1 MKGCKYIMSN
11 LGVIIEIVS
20 KTEMKVRNIKSKEE
34 VIVTASKEY
43 VESMAVDFKDE
54 ELIII
59 EYDLDTK
66 IVNENPTI

>member
-1 MKGCKYIMSN
+1 MGN

-20 KTEMKVRNIKSKEE
+20 KTEMKVRNIRSREE
-34 VIVTASKEY
+34 VVVTASKEY
-43 VESMAVDFKDE
+43 VESMEVDFKDE

>member
-1 MKGCKYIMSN
+1 MGN

-43 VESMAVDFKDE
+43 VESMEVDFKDE

>member
-1 MKGCKYIMSN
+1 MSN

-20 KTEMKVRNIKSKEE
+20 KTEIKVRNIKSKEE

>member
-1 MKGCKYIMSN
+1 MSN

>member
-1 MKGCKYIMSN
+1 MSN

-20 KTEMKVRNIKSKEE
+20 KTEMKVRNIRSREE
-34 VIVTASKEY
+34 VVVTASKEY
-43 VESMAVDFKDE
+43 VESMEVDFKDE

>member
-1 MKGCKYIMSN
+1 MKGGNHIMGN

-20 KTEMKVRNIKSKEE
+20 KTEMKVRNIRSREE
-34 VIVTASKEY
+34 VVVTASKEY
-43 VESMAVDFKDE
+43 VESMEVDFKDE

>member
-1 MKGCKYIMSN
+1 MSK

>member
-1 MKGCKYIMSN
+1 MKGGNHIMGN

-20 KTEMKVRNIKSKEE
+20 KTEMKVRNIRSREE
-34 VIVTASKEY
+34 VVVTASKEY

>member
-1 MKGCKYIMSN
+1 MGN

-20 KTEMKVRNIKSKEE
+20 KTEMKVRNIRSREE
-34 VIVTASKEY
+34 VVVTASKEY